1 MYAPTNM
8 AIIVKRPNT
17 GGGSCVLYHL
27 RRWLLRWSMKL
38 LASSFLDRFYDRL
51 GSRFRSVSFYS
62 YYRRI
67 FVFCRTSCL
76 YKPRCHYVACREKDT
91 DPGTDTSDAGDP
103 QQNLHWHLPPANTHS
118 FSSESGNKFLKY
130 AYICRYI
137 YQLYKFR
144 VSAPLLKLSAHRTA
158 SFTRGDH
165 PRAGVACLSRRNT
178 FYLFF
183 SQRYYGR
190 EKILRP
196 PNLSNP
202 EEVRCI
208 FIILNGNDTA
218 QDTTS
223 DRDAYV
229 IGDRF
234 LAL

>member
-1 MYAPTNM
+1 MHRRIWPLLLNALTLVEAPVCF
-8 AIIVKRPNT
+8 IICE
-17 GGGSCVLYHL
+17 GDCCDEAWSCS
-27 RRWLLRWSMKL
+27 LLRFLTASMT
-38 LASSFLDRFYDRL
+38 AWVL
-51 GSRFRSVSFYS
+51 GSAVFLSIPIIDVFL
-62 YYRRI
+62 
-67 FVFCRTSCL
+67 VFCRTSCL